1 MKYQKHRIENVT
13 RSELN
18 LLIDEHVMGFKAQRN
33 RCILKSRL
41 IEGLTFEELAEKYD
55 MSVRQVK
62 KIVYDLEL
70 VIGQHLRVGD

>member
-1 MKYQKHRIENVT
+1 MKYTRHKIDDSVENIT
-13 RSELN
+13 KA
-18 LLIDEHVMGFKAQRN
+18 IDNYIVGFKAERN

-41 IEGLTFEELAEKYD
+41 IAGMTFEELAEEYD

-70 VIGQHLRVGD
+70 VIGQHLRVGE

>member
-1 MKYQKHRIENVT
+1 MGYTKHKIDDSAENIT
-13 RSELN
+13 RA
-18 LLIDEHVMGFKAQRN
+18 IDNYIVGFKAHRN

-41 IEGLTFEELAEKYD
+41 IEGMTFEELAEEYD

-70 VIGQHLRVGD
+70 VICQHLRVGE

>member
-1 MKYQKHRIENVT
+1 MKYTKHKIDDSVENIT
-13 RSELN
+13 RA
-18 LLIDEHVMGFKAQRN
+18 IDNYIVGFKAHRN

-41 IEGLTFEELAEKYD
+41 IEGMTFEELAEEYD

-70 VIGQHLRVGD
+70 VICQHLRVGE